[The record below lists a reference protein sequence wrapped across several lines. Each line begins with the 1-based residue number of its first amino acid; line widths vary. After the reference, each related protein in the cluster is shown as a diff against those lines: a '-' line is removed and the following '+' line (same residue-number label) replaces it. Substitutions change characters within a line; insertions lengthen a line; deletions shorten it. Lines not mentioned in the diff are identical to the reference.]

1 MKTLKQRKKSVT
13 TFLVAIL
20 IVTAAF
26 TLYFIKRNIQINKS
40 FIVTQNDLYFSKLP
54 SSFENYKI
62 LQITDLHSM
71 EFGDFNEDL
80 IYAIIKSES
89 NFDEEAISHKEAKG
103 LMQIMYTTAQDV
115 AKILEIDL
123 TEETILEPEINIQ
136 IGTKYISMLIQKYE
150 VTELALA
157 AYNAGSGNVDKWI
170 DSGTLKSDGSDIE
183 NIPYKET
190 NMYVRKI
197 INNYKMYQKIYN
209 YNEREHIR

>member
-1 MKTLKQRKKSVT
+1 MKRLLKLIFFICIIIIIVVNYPKVKKM
-13 TFLVAIL
+13 IMEQ
-20 IVTAAF
+20 
-26 TLYFIKRNIQINKS
+26 Y
-40 FIVTQNDLYFSKLP
+40 
-54 SSFENYKI
+54 YKKDY
-62 LQITDLHSM
+62 QEYVEKYAKEYNVD
-71 EFGDFNEDL
+71 EDL

-89 NFDEEAISHKEAKG
+89 NFDEEAVSHKEAKG

-115 AKILEIDL
+115 AKILEIGL

-197 INNYKMYQKIYN
+197 LRDYKIYKEL
-209 YNEREHIR
+209 Y

>member
-20 IVTAAF
+20 IFTAAF

-80 IYAIIKSES
+80 ISAIDKLSP
-89 NFDEEAISHKEAKG
+89 
-103 LMQIMYTTAQDV
+103 DV
-115 AKILEIDL
+115 IL
-123 TEETILEPEINIQ
+123 
-136 IGTKYISMLIQKYE
+136 
-150 VTELALA
+150 
-157 AYNAGSGNVDKWI
+157 
-170 DSGTLKSDGSDIE
+170 
-183 NIPYKET
+183 
-190 NMYVRKI
+190 
-197 INNYKMYQKIYN
+197 
-209 YNEREHIR
+209 